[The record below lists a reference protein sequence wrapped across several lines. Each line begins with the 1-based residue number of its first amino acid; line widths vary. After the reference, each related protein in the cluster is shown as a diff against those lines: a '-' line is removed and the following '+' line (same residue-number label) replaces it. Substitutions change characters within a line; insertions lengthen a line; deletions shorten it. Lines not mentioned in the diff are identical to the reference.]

1 MILTDYFRSNP
12 DRTWDFAKQCGVN
25 HGVIRLPEDP
35 WFSLTDES
43 HWRTVYDRFLS
54 KGITPVVVEPMP
66 NAVHDHIKAGDEL
79 RDASIQ
85 QVIDMLPIMDKLNI
99 RTICFNFMAHIG
111 WLRTSQ
117 SIPERGDALVTGFDL
132 KEFQPVEAAVTQQQ
146 MWDNYEYFIKAV
158 IPYAERYGIKLALHP
173 DDPPLDYLGNVGR
186 IMISYENIR
195 HAVRDIVQSDFLG
208 VTYCQAC
215 YHMMGED
222 VYTLVK
228 ELADKIMFVHF
239 RNAAGN
245 KYCFRE
251 TFHDNGELDMHRL
264 LNLYHQYTPDVPIRV
279 DHVPLMAGETNDTA
293 GYTALGRLY
302 AIGYLKGLLEA
313 VEKEMQL

>member
-12 DRTWDFAKQCGVN
+12 DRTWEFAKQCGVN

-35 WFSLTDES
+35 DFSLTNPE
-43 HWRTVYDRFLS
+43 HWNAVYKSFQDH
-54 KGITPVVVEPMP
+54 GITPVVVEPMP
-66 NAVHDHIKAGDEL
+66 NSVHDHIKAGDAL
-79 RDASIQ
+79 RDASIE
-85 QVIDMLPIMDKLNI
+85 QVIGMLPIMDKLNI

-111 WLRTSQ
+111 WLRTNQ

-132 KEFQPVEAAVTQQQ
+132 KEFQPSDATITHQQL
-146 MWDNYEYFIKAV
+146 WDNYAYFIKAV
-158 IPYAERYGIKLALHP
+158 IPHAEKYGIQMALHP

-186 IMISYENIR
+186 IMTSYENIR
-195 HAVRDIVQSDFLG
+195 HAVRDIVQSDSLG

-215 YHMMGED
+215 YCMMGED
-222 VYTLVK
+222 VYSLVE

-264 LNLYHQYTPDVPIRV
+264 LKLYCQYTPDVPIRV
-279 DHVPLMAGETNDTA
+279 DHVPLMAGESNDTA

-313 VEKEMQL
+313 VEKEMSL